1 MKNRASSG
9 RGIRGGWGPFGGRGM
24 VERFLK
30 YSLERE
36 QKICAVLLED
46 GKMSRKNLLV
56 TAIDEDG
63 QGFSACLPGRKRE
76 AHFSLDN
83 VLTATYAR
91 GDQGELE

>member
-1 MKNRASSG
+1 
-9 RGIRGGWGPFGGRGM
+9 M

-36 QKICAVLLED
+36 QKICAVLLQNGEM
-46 GKMSRKNLLV
+46 KKKNLLV
-56 TAIDEDG
+56 TAIDGDG
-63 QGFSACLPGRKRE
+63 QGFSARLPGRKKE
-76 AHFSLDN
+76 AHFSLSD